1 MKVRRFADGE
11 TGVSTV
17 AEICPICGE
26 EIVLGAC
33 PGCGFESPDLS
44 EIAAPYDLDPSN
56 DHFGEADSVEGMFPQ
71 IDTVGIADEPEYDI
85 PSIAIPSIP
94 PVNPAGKFAS
104 VGIQPAP
111 SIRVR
116 PAAQTPSGMQ
126 SVQSIPSIQPIAA
139 ANPAA
144 NVHTPPPVQSFQPT
158 RSAQVSQTAQAVQ
171 TAQTVQNQQ
180 NASSAAP
187 FVPYVQQVQQMQQA
201 SLPVRIVKGTVNFVI
216 AHWWKF
222 LIMAVVPSAGLLFMG
237 YYIFQ
242 FRTDRHT
249 SDVLKAIMFGVLAG
263 VMMIN
268 RWDPFGLDIILRELL
283 DIIFGDRRR
292 RRRRGY
298 Y

>member
-1 MKVRRFADGE
+1 M
-11 TGVSTV
+11 
-17 AEICPICGE
+17 AEICPICGG
-26 EIVLGAC
+26 EIVLGEC
-33 PGCGFESPDLS
+33 SGCGFEAPDLS

-71 IDTVGIADEPEYDI
+71 IDTVGIAEEPEYDI
-85 PSIAIPSIP
+85 PSIALPSIP

-104 VGIQPAP
+104 AGIQPAP

-116 PAAQTPSGMQ
+116 PAAQTPRGMQ
-126 SVQSIPSIQPIAA
+126 SAQSIPSIQPIAS
-139 ANPAA
+139 ANSAA
-144 NVHTPPPVQSFQPT
+144 NVHTSLPVRNFQPT
-158 RSAQVSQTAQAVQ
+158 HNAQAKQ
-171 TAQTVQNQQ
+171 TAQTAQTFQNQQ
-180 NASSAAP
+180 NASAAAP

-242 FRTDRHT
+242 FRTDRRT
-249 SDVLKAIMFGVLAG
+249 ADVLKAIMFGVLTG
-263 VMMIN
+263 VMLIN
-268 RWDPFGLDIILRELL
+268 RWDPFGLDVILRELL
-283 DIIFGDRRR
+283 DIIFGSRRR
-292 RRRRGY
+292 RRRY